1 MAFISTSSIA
11 AGVRARELTASR
23 KKSTVCSRATV
34 RQSRHERSIPSAQ
47 RVATFLTARAFVSG
61 APLLV
66 RSKTASISSR
76 TFELVC
82 QDQKPGE
89 LTELESELGLGGP
102 EPQVSVTLVTATPE
116 EIPDTYA
123 DGRPVILRRNEKEEF
138 ISVPTNDYE
147 CTSCAYVYEEDKG
160 DVFRRIEPGTPFA
173 EIPDTFKC
181 PVCNAPKTRFV
192 QKRLEIAGFASNQS
206 FGLGGN
212 SMTPGQKS
220 ALIYGS
226 LLAFLIFFLLG
237 YTLQ

>member
-82 QDQKPGE
+82 QDPKPGE
-89 LTELESELGLGGP
+89 LTELESELG
-102 EPQVSVTLVTATPE
+102 